1 MNINDLA
8 AEIVDLVQ
16 TETSNK
22 TSDAKIRRQV
32 ISILAKIVS
41 NFTEAE
47 EEGDYV
53 VVVNLNQGVPESIYA
68 NHPGII
74 GALFIC
80 TDNISVSDDEERA
93 VIIYDDVIVVGT
105 GEVEAQ
111 DDMALHQKAA
121 LKFERQNY

>member
-32 ISILAKIVS
+32 ISILSKIVS

-53 VVVNLNQGVPESIYA
+53 VVVNLNQGVPEALYS

-74 GALFIC
+74 GALFVC
-80 TDNISVSDDEERA
+80 TDNISVTDDEERA
-93 VIIYDDVIVVGT
+93 VIIYDDVIVVST